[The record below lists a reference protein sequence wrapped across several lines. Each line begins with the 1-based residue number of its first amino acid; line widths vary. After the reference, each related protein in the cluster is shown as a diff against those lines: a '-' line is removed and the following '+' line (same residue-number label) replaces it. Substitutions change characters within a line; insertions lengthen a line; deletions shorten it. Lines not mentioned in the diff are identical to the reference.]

1 MPKRE
6 LSDAAAGAFAKD
18 PVEPHYVGHRER
30 LRARLREV
38 GEDALSDYELL
49 EALLFAILP
58 RIDTKPI
65 AKSLLTEF
73 DNNFAALLAAPRERL
88 TKIAGVGDAVVDHLA
103 LIRYLIARSAKQKAV
118 VRETLSSWSALVDYC
133 TKRMANEINEQFR
146 VLFLDRKNKLLKD
159 EVQGRG
165 TVDHTPVY
173 TREVVKRAL
182 DLGASAIILVH
193 NHPSG
198 DPTPSSSDI
207 EMTKEI
213 VDAARLLGVAV
224 HDHLIIGKDRH
235 TSLKQLGL
243 M

>member
-1 MPKRE
+1 MAKRG
-6 LSDAAAGAFAKD
+6 LSDAAPAE
-18 PVEPHYVGHRER
+18 VPHYVGHRER
-30 LRARLREV
+30 LRERLREA
-38 GEDALSDYELL
+38 GEEALTDYELL
-49 EALLFAILP
+49 EALLFAIVP
-58 RIDTKPI
+58 RVDTKPI
-65 AKSLLTEF
+65 AKSLLAEF
-73 DNNFAALLAAPRERL
+73 DDNFTALLAAPRERL
-88 TKIAGVGDAVVDHLA
+88 KQIDGVGDAVADHIA
-103 LIRYLIARSAKQKAV
+103 LIRSVLARSAKQKAV
-118 VRETLSSWSALVDYC
+118 VRETLSSWHALVDYC
-133 TKRMANEINEQFR
+133 TKKMANEINEQFR

-198 DPTPSSSDI
+198 DPTPSRSDI

-213 VDAARLLGVAV
+213 VEAARLLGVSV
-224 HDHLIIGKDRH
+224 HDHLIIGKTSH
-235 TSLKQLGL
+235 ASLKQLGL

>member
-1 MPKRE
+1 MAKRG
-6 LSDAAAGAFAKD
+6 LSDAT
-18 PVEPHYVGHRER
+18 PEEPHYLGHRER
-30 LRARLREV
+30 LRERLREG
-38 GEDALSDYELL
+38 GEDALPDYEIL
-49 EALLFAILP
+49 ELLLFAIIP
-58 RIDTKPI
+58 RQDTKPL
-65 AKSLLTEF
+65 AKTLLDEF
-73 DNNFAALLAAPRERL
+73 DGNFAALLSASRERL
-88 TKIAGVGDAVVDHLA
+88 KQIPGVGDAVADHIS
-103 LIRYLIARSAKQKAV
+103 LIRSIHARTAKQKAV
-118 VRETLSSWSALVDYC
+118 VRETLSSWAALIEYC
-133 TKRMANEINEQFR
+133 TKIMANEINEQFR

-198 DPTPSSSDI
+198 DPTPSRSDI

-213 VDAARLLGVAV
+213 VEAARLLGVSV
-224 HDHLIIGKDRH
+224 HDHLIIGKTGH
-235 TSLKQLGL
+235 SSLKQLGL

>member
-1 MPKRE
+1 LRKRE
-6 LSDAAAGAFAKD
+6 LSDASSAFAGD
-18 PVEPHYVGHRER
+18 AAEPHYVGHRDRLRER
-30 LRARLREV
+30 LREGGGDV
-38 GEDALSDYELL
+38 LSDYELI
-49 EALLFAILP
+49 EALLFAVIP
-58 RIDTKPI
+58 RQDTKPI
-65 AKSLLTEF
+65 AK
-73 DNNFAALLAAPRERL
+73 ALLAEFDGNFDQLFASSRERL
-88 TKIAGVGDAVVDHLA
+88 KKIPGVGDAVADHIA
-103 LIRYLIARSAKQKAV
+103 LIRSVVARSAKQKAV
-118 VRETLSSWSALVDYC
+118 VRETLSSWTALVDYC
-133 TKRMANEINEQFR
+133 TKKMANEINEQFR

-198 DPTPSSSDI
+198 DPTPSTSDV

-213 VDAARLLGVAV
+213 VDAARLLGVSV
-224 HDHLIIGKDRH
+224 HDHLIIGKGRH
-235 TSLKQLGL
+235 ASLKQLGL

>member
-1 MPKRE
+1 MRKRE
-6 LSDAAAGAFAKD
+6 LSDAGTFFAKD
-18 PVEPHYVGHRER
+18 TDEPHYLGHRDR
-30 LRARLREV
+30 LRARLRES
-38 GEDALSDYELL
+38 GEEALPDYELFEL
-49 EALLFAILP
+49 MLFAIIP
-58 RIDTKPI
+58 RMDTKPV
-65 AKSLLTEF
+65 AKSLLDEF
-73 DNNFAALLAAPRERL
+73 DGNFAALLAAPRERL
-88 TKIAGVGDAVVDHLA
+88 KAISGVGDGVADHIA
-103 LIRYLIARSAKQKAV
+103 LIRAILSRTAKQKAV

-133 TKRMANEINEQFR
+133 TKKMANEINEQFR

-159 EVQGRG
+159 EVQSRG

-198 DPTPSSSDI
+198 DPTPSTADI

-213 VDAARLLGVAV
+213 AQAARVFGISV
-224 HDHLIIGKDRH
+224 HDHLIIGKNRH
-235 TSLKQLGL
+235 ASLKQLGL

>member
-1 MPKRE
+1 MRKRE
-6 LSDAAAGAFAKD
+6 LSDASGIFARTIS
-18 PVEPHYVGHRER
+18 EPHFIGHRDR
-30 LRARLREV
+30 LRARLRET
-38 GEDALSDYELL
+38 GEDSLPDYELL
-49 EALLFAILP
+49 ELLLFAIVP
-58 RIDTKPI
+58 RMDTKPL
-65 AKSLLTEF
+65 AKSLLDEF
-73 DNNFAALLAAPRERL
+73 DGNFAALLAAPRERL
-88 TKIAGVGDAVVDHLA
+88 KNIGGVGDAIADHLA
-103 LIRYLIARSAKQKAV
+103 LVRGIVARTAKQKAI

-133 TKRMANEINEQFR
+133 TQRMANEINEQFR

-182 DLGASAIILVH
+182 DLGASALILVH

-198 DPTPSSSDI
+198 DPTPSTADV

-213 VDAARLLGVAV
+213 VDAARLLGITV
-224 HDHLIIGKDRH
+224 HDHLIIGKGRH